1 MLCVC
6 VTLLYLMLDCDCVYT
21 LGGLAVGFDCILV
34 VIVVWVLD
42 VLVAYLV
49 AG

>member
-1 MLCVC
+1 MLCAC

-21 LGGLAVGFDCILV
+21 LGGLTVGFDCILV

-42 VLVAYLV
+42 ALVTYLV